1 VTVLKKVYYNGQ
13 FYEPSE
19 VKIPLTDRAIWFG
32 DGVYDAAIG
41 KNQKIYM
48 LSEHIERLMGNARR
62 MDIPLFCSPC
72 EIQKILTDLAL
83 GQEDVFL
90 YFQLSRYSEGRSH
103 SYSDTNRSNLLITAT
118 EITLPATETTLR
130 LISARDVRYELC
142 DVKTLNLL
150 PSVLASKNAARH
162 GADETVFIRSGFVTE
177 CSHSNISIIKN
188 GSLITHPADEHILPG
203 TARASLL
210 RCARRMGIPVRERAF
225 DYNEL
230 ISADDVL
237 VTSSSKLCLRA
248 ESVDGFPIRLNKF
261 GVGIELCRAMRTE
274 YEEATS

>member
-1 VTVLKKVYYNGQ
+1 MKKVYYNGR
-13 FYEPSE
+13 FFDTSE
-19 VKIPLTDRAIWFG
+19 VGIPLTDRAIWFG

-41 KNQKIYM
+41 KRQKIYM
-48 LSEHIERLMGNARR
+48 IEEHLERLVGNARR
-62 MDIPLFCSPC
+62 MDIPLFCPLS
-72 EIQKILTDLAL
+72 ELRKILIDMASTR
-83 GQEDVFL
+83 EDVFL
-90 YFQLSRYSEGRSH
+90 YFQLTRYSEKRTH
-103 SYSDTNRSNLLITAT
+103 SYPDTDRSNLLVTAT
-118 EITLPATETTLR
+118 EISLPSPEATMK
-130 LISARDVRYELC
+130 LISAEDVRYELC

-150 PSVLASKNAARH
+150 PSVLASKNAARKN
-162 GADETVFIRSGFVTE
+162 ADETVFIRNGFITE
-177 CSHSNISIIKN
+177 CAHSNVCIIKN
-188 GSLITHPADEHILPG
+188 GAVITHPTDEHILPG

-210 RCARRMGIPVRERAF
+210 RTARRMGIPVRERAF

>member
-1 VTVLKKVYYNGQ
+1 MKKVYYNGQ

-41 KNQKIYM
+41 KRQKIYM
-48 LSEHIERLMGNARR
+48 IDEHLERLVGNARR
-62 MDIPLFCSPC
+62 MDIPLFCPLS
-72 EIQKILTDLAL
+72 ELRKILIDMASTS
-83 GQEDVFL
+83 EDVFL
-90 YFQLSRYSEGRSH
+90 YFQLTRYSEKRTH
-103 SYSDTNRSNLLITAT
+103 SYPDTDRSNLLITAT

-210 RCARRMGIPVRERAF
+210 RLARTSGIPVRERAF
-225 DYNEL
+225 DYGEL
-230 ISADDVL
+230 IAADEVL
-237 VTSSSKLCLRA
+237 ITSTSKLCLRA
-248 ESVDGFPIRLNKF
+248 ESVDGNAFACNEN
-261 GVGIELCRAMRTE
+261 GIGAFLCKAMRKE
-274 YEEATS
+274 YEAQTI